1 MLRERGGTAGVRLVW
16 SGATPSPHPTAPD
29 GIAQRLDQLQARL
42 DALEVSAAGQDPQS
56 PLAVQDA
63 SQEQE
68 RDEIRRLVA
77 DLTAEV
83 LGANHPLV
91 APLRHARLGSPRPP
105 GGIAPAP
112 GLAPGLPAPG
122 LPAPGLPVT
131 GLPATWWSGGRGPG
145 PGARIVSLLARW
157 SPGRGAR
164 RRPAL

>member
-1 MLRERGGTAGVRLVW
+1 MLRERGGTAGVTLVW

-42 DALEVSAAGQDPQS
+42 DALEASPAGQDPQS

-105 GGIAPAP
+105 GGIAPA
-112 GLAPGLPAPG
+112 LGLPAPG

-131 GLPATWWSGGRGPG
+131 GLLATWWSGGRGPG
-145 PGARIVSLLARW
+145 PGARIVSFLARW

>member
-1 MLRERGGTAGVRLVW
+1 MLRERGGTAGVTLVW

-42 DALEVSAAGQDPQS
+42 DALEVSAAGRDPQS

-68 RDEIRRLVA
+68 QDEIRRLVA

-105 GGIAPAP
+105 GGLTP
-112 GLAPGLPAPG
+112 GAGLPGA
-122 LPAPGLPVT
+122 GLPVT

>member
-42 DALEVSAAGQDPQS
+42 DALEASAAGQDPQS

-63 SQEQE
+63 SQAQEQ
-68 RDEIRRLVA
+68 DEIRRLVA

-122 LPAPGLPVT
+122 LPVT
-131 GLPATWWSGGRGPG
+131 GLPATWWSGGRGLG
-145 PGARIVSLLARW
+145 PGERIVSFLARW

>member
-1 MLRERGGTAGVRLVW
+1 MLRERGGTAGVTLVW
-16 SGATPSPHPTAPD
+16 SGAAPSPRPAAAG

-42 DALEVSAAGQDPQS
+42 DALAASAAGQDPQS
-56 PLAVQDA
+56 PLAAAQA
-63 SQEQE
+63 QE

-105 GGIAPAP
+105 GGIAPA
-112 GLAPGLPAPG
+112 LGLPAPG

-131 GLPATWWSGGRGPG
+131 GLLATWWSGGRGPG
-145 PGARIVSLLARW
+145 PGARIVSFLARW

>member
-1 MLRERGGTAGVRLVW
+1 MLRERGGTAGVTLVW
-16 SGATPSPHPTAPD
+16 SGATPSPHPAATG

-42 DALEVSAAGQDPQS
+42 DALEASPAGQDSQS
-56 PLAVQDA
+56 PLAAAQA
-63 SQEQE
+63 QE

-105 GGIAPAP
+105 GGIAP
-112 GLAPGLPAPG
+112 G

-131 GLPATWWSGGRGPG
+131 GLPATWWSGGRGLG
-145 PGARIVSLLARW
+145 PGERIVSFLARW

>member
-1 MLRERGGTAGVRLVW
+1 MLRERGGTAGVTLVW

-42 DALEVSAAGQDPQS
+42 DALEASPAGQDPQS

-122 LPAPGLPVT
+122 LPAPDL
-131 GLPATWWSGGRGPG
+131 LAAWWSGGRGLG

>member
-1 MLRERGGTAGVRLVW
+1 MLRERGGTPGVTMVW
-16 SGATPSPHPTAPD
+16 SAAALLPPPCPATGD

-42 DALEVSAAGQDPQS
+42 DALEASPAGWDSQS
-56 PLAVQDA
+56 PLAA
-63 SQEQE
+63 AHAQEQ
-68 RDEIRRLVA
+68 DEIRRLVA

-105 GGIAPAP
+105 GGVAP
-112 GLAPGLPAPG
+112 GAGLPGAG
-122 LPAPGLPVT
+122 LPGAGLPVT
-131 GLPATWWSGGRGPG
+131 GLPAAWWSGGRGPG
-145 PGARIVSLLARW
+145 PGARVVSFLARW

>member
-1 MLRERGGTAGVRLVW
+1 MLRERGGAPGVTLVW
-16 SGATPSPHPTAPD
+16 SGAAPSPRPAAAG

-42 DALEVSAAGQDPQS
+42 DALEASAAGQDPQS

-105 GGIAPAP
+105 GGIAS
-112 GLAPGLPAPG
+112 APG

-131 GLPATWWSGGRGPG
+131 GLPATWWSGGRGLG
-145 PGARIVSLLARW
+145 PGERIVSLLSRW

>member
-1 MLRERGGTAGVRLVW
+1 MLRERGGAPGVTLVW
-16 SGATPSPHPTAPD
+16 SSAAPSPRPAAAG

-42 DALEVSAAGQDPQS
+42 DALEASPAGRDSQP
-56 PLAVQDA
+56 PPAVQDEPYA
-63 SQEQE
+63 QEM
-68 RDEIRRLVA
+68 DEIRRLVA

-112 GLAPGLPAPG
+112 GL
-122 LPAPGLPVT
+122 PAPGLPVT
-131 GLPATWWSGGRGPG
+131 GLPATWWSGGRGLG
-145 PGARIVSLLARW
+145 PGERIVSLLARW